1 MNVSAKKDIIAT
13 MLRAGRRDLA
23 NVIARVV
30 TASPAE
36 DFAKEIQQTIKKHFP
51 KSGVVARYDEGITRS
66 ITVRFTLQ
74 GDDSKHA
81 GGISHNDPAHQL
93 IHIWFGDG
101 RSRDLSEQTDD
112 IPEKFTAVND
122 MASLLVKPSLGS
134 HMAFES
140 VKLPWR
146 KKTGNKA
153 TILKHIGTYFGR
165 VKKIVKDNFDRL
177 PDSFQSKGL
186 RLDK

>member
-1 MNVSAKKDIIAT
+1 MNVKAKKAIIAT

-23 NVIARVV
+23 NVVAKTV

-36 DFAKEIQQTIKKHFP
+36 DFAKEIEQTIKKHFP
-51 KSGVVARYDEGITRS
+51 KSGVVSRYSEGLDRS
-66 ITVRFTLQ
+66 ITVWFTLQ

-81 GGISHNDPAHQL
+81 NGISHNDPAHQL

-101 RSRDLSEQTDD
+101 RRRDLSEQTDD
-112 IPEKFTAVND
+112 IPEKFTAEND
-122 MASLLVKPSLGS
+122 MASLMVMPSPGS
-134 HMAFES
+134 HMAYES

-153 TILKHIGTYFGR
+153 AILKHIGTYFGR

-177 PDSFQSKGL
+177 PDGFQSKGL
-186 RLDK
+186 GLDK